1 MKELILSLRLLAVLT
16 LLTGGLYPLGVWAL
30 GRLCCPEQA
39 GGSLVRREVVVI
51 GSRLLAQDTS
61 GDPRY
66 FHARPSA
73 AGFATVPSGASNQ
86 AWTSAALANAI
97 RERSTAFP
105 AGSDV
110 PAELLTASGSG
121 LDPELTPAA
130 IRLQAGRVAAA
141 RRLSDDERRAL
152 DELIAALTVGGHLTP
167 ARINVLALNL
177 ALDTRFPP
185 P

>member
-1 MKELILSLRLLAVLT
+1 MKQLIPSLRLFALLT
-16 LLTGGLYPLGVWAL
+16 LLTGGIYPLGVWAL
-30 GRLCCPEQA
+30 GRLCFPEQA
-39 GGSLVRREVVVI
+39 GGSLVRREGVVI

-73 AGFATVPSGASNQ
+73 AGFATVPSGASNH
-86 AWTSAALANAI
+86 AWTSAALANAT
-97 RERSTAFP
+97 RERRAAFP

-110 PAELLTASGSG
+110 PAELLTASGRG

-130 IRLQAGRVAAA
+130 IRLQSGRVAAA
-141 RRLSDDERRAL
+141 RRLSADQRRVL
-152 DELIAALTVGGHLTP
+152 DALIAELTVGGHLTP

-177 ALDTRFPP
+177 ALDTRFPSP
-185 P
+185 